1 MQAQQLQTLQ
11 GLLAQPLSAM
21 DEAIVN
27 TLEGLWQMA
36 LAAGGERE
44 AMLLQ
49 MQEESK
55 LRRQK
60 EMEAEAAGVAAREA
74 AAEAARVE
82 AERKA
87 EAEEGMTGFRRCK
100 AAALCP

>member
-1 MQAQQLQTLQ
+1 
-11 GLLAQPLSAM
+11 M

-60 EMEAEAAGVAAREA
+60 EITRQL
-74 AAEAARVE
+74 
-82 AERKA
+82 
-87 EAEEGMTGFRRCK
+87 RRDDDYDD
-100 AAALCP
+100 